1 GRKGTPVAPEQRLPQ
16 PVNDLRGVV
25 RDGGIELSWTVPR
38 RRVDNTRLIN
48 PGLARVFRAED
59 GGEGEPRAAML
70 KDDRVVGYTEV
81 AAIRLADPPSPLV
94 SGGRVTITDRRNLA
108 VGRRYTYVVVT
119 ADAQER
125 TSPPSPRLS
134 MTFAAA
140 P

>member
-1 GRKGTPVAPEQRLPQ
+1 MTAGRRRAAGPLLAAALVLLVLPACGRKGTPVAPEQRLPQ

-94 SGGRVTITDRRNLA
+94 R
-108 VGRRYTYVVVT
+108 
-119 ADAQER
+119 
-125 TSPPSPRLS
+125 
-134 MTFAAA
+134 
-140 P
+140 